1 MGWTSPTANHA
12 KKEQNGEVAGLQE
25 KVEVWNNMWNMQVSR
40 SQCKNL
46 QNSEKVGSSW
56 KETKNLILTQCIQ
69 SQTTLKCVEFLKKL
83 IKIIK
88 MSELS
93 TKRKREKKM
102 HKMSPHLS
110 QFNVALTHR
119 NYLGQIIFKS

>member
-1 MGWTSPTANHA
+1 
-12 KKEQNGEVAGLQE
+12 
-25 KVEVWNNMWNMQVSR
+25 
-40 SQCKNL
+40 
-46 QNSEKVGSSW
+46 
-56 KETKNLILTQCIQ
+56 
-69 SQTTLKCVEFLKKL
+69 
-83 IKIIK
+83 